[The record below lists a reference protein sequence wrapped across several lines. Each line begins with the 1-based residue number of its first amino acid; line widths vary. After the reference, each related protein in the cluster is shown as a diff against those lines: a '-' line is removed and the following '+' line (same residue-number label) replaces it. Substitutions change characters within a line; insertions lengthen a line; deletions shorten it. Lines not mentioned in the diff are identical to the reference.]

1 MFEKKRWIK
10 LLKQNARSSSNSENC
25 DAAAFLFLFC
35 GHIWK
40 DKTLSGQNT
49 SLIWLIFQNFKP
61 LCKWITHE
69 KCIYDRCVLYAIQSA
84 SFFSRIY
91 CTKYNWICWK
101 LWQEVW
107 FWVFSSCMVIVCL
120 FSQLTAK
127 QKDFS
132 PTCFESLPSQKQQV
146 SVFFETN
153 KKTVEWFFDG
163 ETK

>member
-61 LCKWITHE
+61 LCKWITDE
-69 KCIYDRCVLYAIQSA
+69 KCIYDRCVLYAIQSV
-84 SFFSRIY
+84 SFFLKDLLYKIQLDLLKIVTGSLILSFFLLYGNCVFIFPTDRK
-91 CTKYNWICWK
+91 TKGFQSDLLWK
-101 LWQEVW
+101 STFTKTTSFSI
-107 FWVFSSCMVIVCL
+107 FWN
-120 FSQLTAK
+120 Q
-127 QKDFS
+127 
-132 PTCFESLPSQKQQV
+132 
-146 SVFFETN
+146 
-153 KKTVEWFFDG
+153 
-163 ETK
+163 